1 MINLTK
7 QVAALLLMV
16 FVSFDTAAQSGG
28 TATLDDLKTE
38 EFLLGGTL
46 WERVSRE
53 VQERS
58 IQCQKAFPN
67 KVFCDCLSNRIPM
80 ILTITQYA
88 FILTGSLAELQ
99 YDQLTEDEQK
109 MIDITRA
116 ARESCALEITQ

>member
-1 MINLTK
+1 MIKLIK
-7 QVAALLLMV
+7 HVAALLLMV
-16 FVSFDTAAQSGG
+16 FVSVEAAAQTGG
-28 TATLDDLKTE
+28 TATIDDLERE
-38 EFLLGGTL
+38 EFLLGGTI
-46 WERVSRE
+46 WERVLRE
-53 VQERS
+53 GQERS

-67 KVFCDCLSNRIPM
+67 KVFCDCLTDRIPM

-88 FILTGSLAELQ
+88 FILTSSLAELQ

>member
-28 TATLDDLKTE
+28 TTTLDDLETE
-38 EFLLGGTL
+38 EFLLGGGL
-46 WERVSRE
+46 YERVSRIG
-53 VQERS
+53 QALS
-58 IQCQKAFPN
+58 IQCQKAFPD
-67 KVFCDCLSNRIPM
+67 KKFCDCLSSRIPM
-80 ILTITQYA
+80 VLTITQYA
-88 FILTGSLAELQ
+88 FILTSSLAELQ

-109 MIDITRA
+109 MIDITRW